1 MVATSEPRP
10 ELFSI
15 AQELRD
21 QIFDEAI
28 EDTEA
33 IYDHNGLMATSC
45 SGALSASKSFYTCFK
60 SALSRRRENFTTHR
74 FTIDFKLCT
83 QTQKTQLP
91 AILLALPERATG
103 LHLIIKVHKFGIFN
117 NTPITE
123 LNDISEPFKS
133 LINGINV
140 KDLLIELE
148 VIDRSIMDPLG
159 HSEKLKARDVYHR
172 LIHQLESV
180 DWKGEHKVE
189 SEFSGGA
196 IIAHNGAG
204 RLARKSNTAAGIIT
218 TRGLHDSTGM
228 FHPDVEDLVT
238 MFHCKDRITQAIND
252 GPGPSFHNAAY
263 SNITAGNANRMANGG
278 SAGQISTLHAP
289 ATVQNHNALFDEFD
303 AMF

>member
-123 LNDISEPFKS
+123 LNDISEPLNS
-133 LINGINV
+133 LIIGINV
-140 KDLLIELE
+140 EDLLIELE
-148 VIDRSIMDPLG
+148 VIDRSIMAPLG
-159 HSEKLKARDVYHR
+159 HSEKLKARDVFHQ
-172 LIHQLESV
+172 LIHQLESL

-189 SEFSGGA
+189 SKFSGGA
-196 IIAHNGAG
+196 IVAHNRAG
-204 RLARKSNTAAGIIT
+204 RLATETNTAVGVIT
-218 TRGLHDSTGM
+218 TQSLHDSTGV
-228 FHPDVEDLVT
+228 FYPGVEDLMNT
-238 MFHCKDRITQAIND
+238 FHCKDHITQAINV
-252 GPGPSFHNAAY
+252 GPGPSFQNPAY
-263 SNITAGNANRMANGG
+263 SNITASGANGIINGG
-278 SAGQISTLHAP
+278 SAGQVGALHASAP
-289 ATVQNHNALFDEFD
+289 VQNHNAFFDKFD